1 MADIYI
7 LDSNVL
13 LADPH
18 AIYKFPETEVV
29 IPGVVIEE
37 IDAKK
42 RGCDGTAYNAR
53 QLARHLESLRQH
65 GSLHQ
70 PTPLGNGGLLRVE
83 LNHRSLDM
91 LRDHFP
97 EVNND
102 NRLLAVALN
111 LQLEGAGRSTREP
124 FPWSPRTPSSASRP
138 TPSDYQPKSIPVK
151 SRPHFICRLRGSGH

>member
-1 MADIYI
+1 I
-7 LDSNVL
+7 DS
-13 LADPH
+13 
-18 AIYKFPETEVV
+18 
-29 IPGVVIEE
+29 
-37 IDAKK
+37 KK

-53 QLARHLESLRQH
+53 QVARHLDSLRQH

-70 PTPLGNGGLLRVE
+70 PTPLGNGGMLRVE

-111 LQLEGAGRSTREP
+111 LQLEESLGEHS
-124 FPWSPRTPSSASRP
+124 RTVTLVSQDAIVRIKADALGLTTEEYSGENLAPILYTGYEEVVIDPALVDRFYFNKELRADELPVSL
-138 TPSDYQPKSIPVK
+138 QP
-151 SRPHFICRLRGSGH
+151 